1 VTFRNLQKFIMEV
14 YMKRSTLIIFCS
26 AVVIGMILAAIG
38 VRWEIPATVTIIVLV
53 IQAVLVSAGVRTSGI
68 VNKKGGK

>member
-1 VTFRNLQKFIMEV
+1 
-14 YMKRSTLIIFCS
+14 MKRSTLIIFCS